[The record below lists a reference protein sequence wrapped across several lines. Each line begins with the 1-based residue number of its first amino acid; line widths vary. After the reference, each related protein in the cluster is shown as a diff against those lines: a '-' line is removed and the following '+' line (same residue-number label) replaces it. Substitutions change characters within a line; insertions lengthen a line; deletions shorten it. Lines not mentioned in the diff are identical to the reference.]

1 MRIALE
7 DEEAA
12 IDVYK
17 AHNTGRRVMGTQS
30 HLPIEVDVAIIGAG
44 PVGLAMAIEMSRRV
58 DSVVVVDKRPPPELD
73 TLRPQMLVAR
83 PGDLANLKRL
93 GVDMSVTS
101 ILTKRCQNDP
111 DTGELACATLPTI
124 TKPKRAIDL
133 AELAAQ
139 APAALVPI
147 GRLQQALLS
156 VARLRRVEVVY
167 DFDAVRLRRHTRNTM
182 ITSADGVT
190 VRAKLVVIATGAARE
205 LVREPAMIGA
215 SQRMIAGVFA
225 WGVNSTWTR
234 FNVAVRGFARPALA
248 TVLQTPSTGTAVIV
262 GTPVTSPSDEQLHSC
277 FATAAIERALGGAP
291 LLAAPRPFVT
301 TVSSVARR
309 VFAYDGHAPV
319 VIAGDA
325 AQTGHVFTGQTC
337 FINIAL
343 ALELCRDLGDF
354 TRPGQKEQINWALT
368 RYERASDVGA
378 AILARAST
386 RLVRV
391 ASA

>member
-1 MRIALE
+1 
-7 DEEAA
+7 
-12 IDVYK
+12 
-17 AHNTGRRVMGTQS
+17 MGTQS
-30 HLPIEVDVAIIGAG
+30 HLPRLPIEVDVAIIGAG
-44 PVGLAMAIEMSRRV
+44 PVGLAMAIELSRRV
-58 DSVVVVDKRPPPELD
+58 DSVVVVDRRPPPELD

-93 GVDMSVTS
+93 GVDRSITS

-111 DTGELACATLPTI
+111 DTGDLACASLPAMA
-124 TKPKRAIDL
+124 KPARAIDL
-133 AELAAQ
+133 VELASQ
-139 APAALVPI
+139 PPVALVPI
-147 GRLQQALLS
+147 GRLQQALL
-156 VARLRRVEVVY
+156 VIARLRRVEVIY
-167 DFDAVRLRRHTRNTM
+167 DFDAVRLRRHARNTT
-182 ITSADGVT
+182 IDGQKGTSAAGVT
-190 VRAKLVVIATGAARE
+190 VRAKLVVIATGAARA
-205 LVREPAMIGA
+205 LVREPAMVGA

-225 WGVNSTWTR
+225 WGVDSTWTR

-262 GTPVTSPSDEQLHSC
+262 GTPVTMPSDEQLHGC
-277 FATAAIERALGGAP
+277 FATAAVERALGGAP
-291 LLAAPRPFVT
+291 LLAPPRPFLT

-309 VFAYDGHAPV
+309 VLANDGRAPV

-343 ALELCRDLGDF
+343 AMELCRDLGDF
-354 TRPGQKEQINWALT
+354 TRDSQKGHVKWALS

>member
-1 MRIALE
+1 
-7 DEEAA
+7 
-12 IDVYK
+12 
-17 AHNTGRRVMGTQS
+17 MGTLS
-30 HLPIEVDVAIIGAG
+30 DLPIEVDVAIIGAG
-44 PVGLAMAIEMSRRV
+44 PVGLAMAIELSRRV
-58 DSVVVVDKRPPPELD
+58 DSVVIVDRRPPPELD

-93 GVDMSVTS
+93 GVDLSVTS
-101 ILTKRCQNDP
+101 ILTKRCENDP
-111 DTGELACATLPTI
+111 VTSDLACRTLPAMA
-124 TKPKRAIDL
+124 KPARAIDL
-133 AELAAQ
+133 AELASQ
-139 APAALVPI
+139 SPVALVPI
-147 GRLQQALLS
+147 GRLQQALL
-156 VARLRRVEVVY
+156 VIARLRRVDVIY
-167 DFDAVRLRRHTRNTM
+167 DFDAVRLRRHARNTT
-182 ITSADGVT
+182 INSAGGAT
-190 VRAKLVVIATGAARE
+190 IRAKLVVIATGAARA
-205 LVREPAMIGA
+205 LVREPAMVGA

-225 WGVNSTWTR
+225 WGVASTWTR
-234 FNVAVRGFARPALA
+234 FDVAVRGFARPALA

-262 GTPVTSPSDEQLHSC
+262 GTPVTTPSDEQLHSC
-277 FATAAIERALGGAP
+277 FATAAVERALGGAP
-291 LLAAPRPFVT
+291 LLAPPRPFVT

-309 VFAYDGHAPV
+309 VLANDGRAPV

-343 ALELCRDLGDF
+343 AMELCRDLGDF
-354 TRPGQKEQINWALT
+354 TRDSQKAHVKWALS